1 MKKMKEIYKKFIAY
15 ASKKENFGKVLLGI
29 LLLIFLVLTII
40 YFIGT
45 GRISKIEEEKITRE
59 SAKYLSYIE
68 DITESDSDEIDKYI
82 IFALDYSLY
91 NENNSSMTSEEIS
104 KFIKTNLNI
113 DVDKEK
119 IINLGIT
126 EEMLAK
132 NITYDAGKDIY
143 TINQKEV
150 TGKQISET
158 KIIYY
163 KLNNIKKTTKSS
175 YKAFYD
181 KYVITNPYDMLNYY
195 IDKNAEEDNKEKIVD
210 ITAIRNYLLGSSSVS
225 NVKEIIKNNED
236 DLSKYAE
243 TDGSVTIS
251 YSLVGDELVIDGI
264 N

>member
-104 KFIKTNLNI
+104 TI
-113 DVDKEK
+113 D
-119 IINLGIT
+119 
-126 EEMLAK
+126 
-132 NITYDAGKDIY
+132 
-143 TINQKEV
+143 
-150 TGKQISET
+150 
-158 KIIYY
+158 
-163 KLNNIKKTTKSS
+163 
-175 YKAFYD
+175 F
-181 KYVITNPYDMLNYY
+181 
-195 IDKNAEEDNKEKIVD
+195 
-210 ITAIRNYLLGSSSVS
+210 S
-225 NVKEIIKNNED
+225 NV
-236 DLSKYAE
+236 SKVQRSSP
-243 TDGSVTIS
+243 G
-251 YSLVGDELVIDGI
+251 
-264 N
+264 